1 MRDSVP
7 VLMVK
12 LPVPIVLFL
21 ILALGG
27 CAGGQSTAGGG
38 TTPAGIGSATLD
50 LTPSGN
56 SGVSGTA
63 TVTNVG
69 RSVQVELNMR
79 DLPDQP
85 GAEHPAHI
93 HAGGTCAD
101 DRAGNEAPIQYPL
114 NSVITQEG
122 GTGTSTTVI
131 EGVNTGALFAGDSKY
146 VNVHAQKTGATTP
159 PGVSC
164 ADLPSRSG

>member
-27 CAGGQSTAGGG
+27 CAGSAAGGG
-38 TTPAGIGSATLD
+38 TTPTGIGSATLD
-50 LTPSGN
+50 LTPSRD

-63 TVTNVG
+63 TLTNVG

-101 DRAGNEAPIQYPL
+101 DRAGKDAPIQYPL
-114 NSVITQEG
+114 NSVITQED

-131 EGVNTGALFAGDSKY
+131 EGVNTGGLFSGDSKY
-146 VNVHAQKTGATTP
+146 VNVHAEKTGASTP

-164 ADLPSRSG
+164 ADLPLKSS